1 MIQKNFKSIRKA
13 TSAYKER
20 KAKIK
25 GINLEFNRQISNFCV
40 NNCPH
45 KNKPCGNNP
54 CLEYKEFEKK
64 LREK

>member
-13 TSAYKER
+13 TSAYGER

-25 GINLEFNRQISNFCV
+25 GRNLEFNRQISDFCT
-40 NNCPH
+40 NKCPH
-45 KNKPCGNNP
+45 KNKPCGDSA
-54 CLEYKEFEKK
+54 CLEFKEFEKK